1 MSEQLNQAQ
10 LTAPET
16 IYLQHNDSGYMDEPF
31 PADHSGTSRCDEEV
45 FNCDVRYVRA
55 DIAEGKQ
62 AEQQARIAELEA
74 RINILLE
81 QRNRL
86 GQDVQNAAI
95 TGVVPE
101 NHAIGAQLGLVAN
114 MRAKVA
120 ALEAQAAIGRRA
132 VEVVDQA
139 LPVWDGDG
147 IDPERHHCE
156 LTLLNERHRARAEI
170 FSRLRDAEQAS
181 GQGILDSSAPE
192 LGNSRVILDSSGHVP
207 GAAKMVTDRQLADAV
222 NELRAITI
230 AADALVD
237 RWHTPLW
244 KDAKP
249 TAEYIAALRLAA
261 ESARKLLAGGE

>member
-31 PADHSGTSRCDEEV
+31 PTDHSGTSWCDEEV

-62 AEQQARIAELEA
+62 AELLARIAELEKDVEWWQSCTKDCGDV
-74 RINILLE
+74 INDGIE
-81 QRNRL
+81 SRQ
-86 GQDVQNAAI
+86 
-95 TGVVPE
+95 
-101 NHAIGAQLGLVAN
+101 QL
-114 MRAKVA
+114 RSKVA
-120 ALEAQAAIGRRA
+120 ELERQAAIGRRA

-170 FSRLRDAEQAS
+170 FSRLRDAEQAAPAPVTVAVDA
-181 GQGILDSSAPE
+181 GALEALRSAM
-192 LGNSRVILDSSGHVP
+192 S
-207 GAAKMVTDRQLADAV
+207 K
-222 NELRAITI
+222 LRAPMS
-230 AADALVD
+230 
-237 RWHTPLW
+237 R
-244 KDAKP
+244 
-249 TAEYIAALRLAA
+249 AEYAVARAGIIEAAY
-261 ESARKLLAGGE
+261 SLLAGGGE